1 MKGLVFI
8 ALALLPFGAWAQK
21 PVIEFETT
29 SHNFG
34 TIGERGGKVAYDFVF
49 RNTGDSPLLIR
60 RVQAGCGCTSTDW
73 PRQPILPQRTD
84 TIRVYFDP
92 IGRPGKFIKCITVN
106 SNSTT
111 PVVSLT
117 VRGMVRGEAAGPY
130 DSYNCRLGDLY
141 LEQQCANLGAVLNT
155 GTAEQSIGFANA
167 RGIPCHI
174 TTSPLPP
181 YLHADIEPQTAAPG
195 GKGRL
200 HITYDA
206 EARKDWGFSVDSIAL
221 FANGKRIGQIYVTA
235 DIQEDFNYYGGD
247 YTTAPKIFLEQER
260 VQLEDLPRDSWQTCE
275 FYIENKGKSDLV
287 IRKMTSP
294 DRSLEVEIGK
304 GSIRPGKRAKATA
317 RFYTGG
323 GKEFTKVIL
332 IISNDPRHPKAC
344 YRLDGTIK

>member
-34 TIGERGGKVAYDFVF
+34 TIGEKGGKVAYDFVF

-130 DSYNCRLGDLY
+130 DSYHCRLGDLY
-141 LEQQCANLGAVLNT
+141 LEIHRVCQCGRHPVPHHDFPPAA
-155 GTAEQSIGFANA
+155 
-167 RGIPCHI
+167 
-174 TTSPLPP
+174 LPP
-181 YLHADIEPQTAAPG
+181 CRYRAPNCRT
-195 GKGRL
+195 GRE
-200 HITYDA
+200 
-206 EARKDWGFSVDSIAL
+206 EAPPYHV
-221 FANGKRIGQIYVTA
+221 
-235 DIQEDFNYYGGD
+235 
-247 YTTAPKIFLEQER
+247 
-260 VQLEDLPRDSWQTCE
+260 
-275 FYIENKGKSDLV
+275 
-287 IRKMTSP
+287 
-294 DRSLEVEIGK
+294 
-304 GSIRPGKRAKATA
+304 
-317 RFYTGG
+317 
-323 GKEFTKVIL
+323 
-332 IISNDPRHPKAC
+332 
-344 YRLDGTIK
+344 